1 MNYLTKSRKIRLG
14 ICKEK
19 ESKKKKPK
27 LSETA
32 NVNLS
37 YLIHLPFSED
47 KRVNTR
53 VRSDDKDLAF

>member
-1 MNYLTKSRKIRLG
+1 MNYLTKSRKIRLE

-32 NVNLS
+32 NVVFKFP
-37 YLIHLPFSED
+37 YTFA
-47 KRVNTR
+47 V
-53 VRSDDKDLAF
+53 